1 MWQAPVAKDFLD
13 YDDSSSSEVDQ
24 RTDCEE
30 EGKTLLDSSMI
41 VYGSGIADGN
51 SHAHHDLPILLA
63 GRGGGIE
70 TGQAVRYP
78 DKTPL
83 NDLHL
88 AMLERL
94 GAPATSLGDGR
105 APLF

>member
-1 MWQAPVAKDFLD
+1 
-13 YDDSSSSEVDQ
+13 
-24 RTDCEE
+24 
-30 EGKTLLDSSMI
+30 MI

-70 TGQAVRYP
+70 TGRAVRYP